1 MLSWAVYG
9 SEGENPVNNRELT
22 YFLPWINK
30 STSFVCVGV
39 EQTMLQAEVVMV

>member
-9 SEGENPVNNRELT
+9 SEGENPVNNGELT

-30 STSFVCVGV
+30 SASFVCVGV